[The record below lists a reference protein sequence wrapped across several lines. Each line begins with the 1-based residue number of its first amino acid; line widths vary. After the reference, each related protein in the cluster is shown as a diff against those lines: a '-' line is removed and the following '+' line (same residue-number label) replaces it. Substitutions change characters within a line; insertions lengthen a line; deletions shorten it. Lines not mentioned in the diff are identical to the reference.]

1 MRRAGQ
7 EVDGPGSVMLS
18 ACLSS
23 ASVALCIPPFR
34 DLGGS
39 DCPAGVRAASLAQ
52 VMCQPWSSRT
62 RRLDL
67 QLMPRDRRRSSR

>member
-23 ASVALCIPPFR
+23 ASVALCTPPFR

-39 DCPAGVRAASLAQ
+39 DCQPASVLLPHRK
-52 VMCQPWSSRT
+52 
-62 RRLDL
+62 
-67 QLMPRDRRRSSR
+67 